1 MSNVRIGC
9 LPYSQHAR
17 AKVETRSD
25 GSLYYYDWWGYEI
38 TMVEVMADIHN
49 FTWVYDPPADGLWG
63 ALEDSGNMSGQSP
76 AVWLGHSHCL
86 PQV

>member
-1 MSNVRIGC
+1 MSV
-9 LPYSQHAR
+9 L
-17 AKVETRSD
+17 SD
-25 GSLYYYDWWGYEI
+25 GSVEYYDWWGYEI

-76 AVWLGHSHCL
+76 AVRLGHSHCL